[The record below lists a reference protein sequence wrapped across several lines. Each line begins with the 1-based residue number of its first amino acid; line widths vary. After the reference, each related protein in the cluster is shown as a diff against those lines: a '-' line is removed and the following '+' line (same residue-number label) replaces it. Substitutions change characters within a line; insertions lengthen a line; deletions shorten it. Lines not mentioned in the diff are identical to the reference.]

1 MTVRDWNRD
10 EAYFDQF
17 IAGRERLIAEVS
29 EEIERGEVREDR
41 VPAVRYGVL
50 LYLLQ
55 TTEASYSRGDPMPE
69 VARRARRALDYLES
83 GDFWHSGGSY
93 GGLRIASLMAL
104 VSDDPGEPARLRP
117 LVCDPGREE
126 WAFDVVLGEDPD
138 AIAGEAG
145 IRYYAGMRAV
155 ADAPAAERP
164 EALRRQVSLWY
175 TKRRSEYWWGFHRK
189 VDRDDLYFGYW
200 ALEYAALA
208 RRLGV
213 DDSALEGAKYYPY
226 ELAHWL
232 DDTDREA

>member
-17 IAGRERLIAEVS
+17 IARKERLDAEWMGRV
-29 EEIERGEVREDR
+29 ERGEVREDR
-41 VPAVRYGVL
+41 VPSVKDEIAL
-50 LYLLQ
+50 SLLQ

-69 VARRARRALDYLES
+69 VARRARVALDYLES
-83 GDFWHSGGSY
+83 GDFWLGGGSY
-93 GGLRIASLMAL
+93 EGLRVASLMAL
-104 VSDDPGEPARLRP
+104 VSEDPGEPARLRP
-117 LVCDPGREE
+117 LVTDPGREE
-126 WAFDVVLGEDPD
+126 WAFDLVLGEDPA
-138 AIAGEAG
+138 AIAGERG

-155 ADAPAAERP
+155 WDARPDERP
-164 EALRRQVSLWY
+164 GELRRQVSLWY

-189 VDRDDLYFGYW
+189 ADRDDLYFGYW

-213 DDSALEGAKYYPY
+213 DDSALEGARYYPY

-232 DDTDREA
+232 DARGEG